1 VYPKST
7 IVKRAACRPLVAVLS
22 MLVGCF
28 VALLLL
34 ASLPPRAHASGTPM
48 PTVSRYMSTLD
59 SKTLYHEGCAM
70 GNKNGIVVLDFGA
83 PHYANGTWGT
93 WTFGNFF
100 ASTKAIKNAAKS
112 FLEGYW
118 YCTSKSAPYLR
129 LALGTSNYGNH
140 VGSGQG
146 RAWAKM
152 VNDLNG
158 WVRRRGWD
166 AQEGVRGANDMEPS
180 WNSPQATRRW
190 VRAYGNAA
198 KGKSHYYNYGS
209 ADSCPPYGNCANGWT
224 REDVWYVSWGAPRA
238 YPTPQIYYEA
248 NIRQWYGLA
257 MHGHSQHGE
266 AIRLLSTFTEHA
278 ADPSTYTS
286 RQAWNKT
293 NGLLN
298 SDSRTSQTIPFSTD
312 ITWNN

>member
-1 VYPKST
+1 VYPERSF
-7 IVKRAACRPLVAVLS
+7 VKQAACRPLITVS
-22 MLVGCF
+22 TMLVGCL

-34 ASLPPRAHASGTPM
+34 ASLPPRAQASGGRV

-59 SKTLYHEGCAM
+59 SRTLYHEGCAM

-83 PHYANGTWGT
+83 PRYANGTWGT

-129 LALGTSNYGNH
+129 LALGTTNYGNH

-158 WVRRRGWD
+158 WVRNKGWD
-166 AQEGVRGANDMEPS
+166 VQEGVRGANDMEPS
-180 WNSPQATRRW
+180 WNSPYATRRW
-190 VRAYGNAA
+190 VRAYEDAA
-198 KGKSHYYNYGS
+198 TGKSNYYDYGS
-209 ADSCPPYGNCANGWT
+209 ADGCPPYGSCANGWT
-224 REDVWYVSWGAPRA
+224 REDVWYVSWGARRA
-238 YPTPQIYYEA
+238 YPTPEIYYVA
-248 NIRQWYGLA
+248 NARQWYQMSLYGHIN
-257 MHGHSQHGE
+257 HGH
-266 AIRLLSTFTEHA
+266 AIQLLSTFTEHA
-278 ADPSTYTS
+278 ADPSTYTP
-286 RQAWNKT
+286 RQARDRME
-293 NGLLN
+293 GLLN
-298 SDSRTSQTIPFSTD
+298 SDSRTSHTIPFSTD

>member
-1 VYPKST
+1 VYPEST
-7 IVKRAACRPLVAVLS
+7 FVKRAACRPLVAVLS

-34 ASLPPRAHASGTPM
+34 ASLPPRAHASGVPI

-59 SKTLYHEGCAM
+59 SRTLYREGCAM
-70 GNKNGIVVLDFGA
+70 GNESGIVVLDFGA
-83 PHYANGTWGT
+83 PHYADGTWGT

-140 VGSGQG
+140 VGPGQG

-158 WVRRRGWD
+158 WVRRQGWD
-166 AQEGVRGANDMEPS
+166 VQEGVRGANDMEPS

-190 VRAYGNAA
+190 VRAYGDDA
-198 KGKSHYYNYGS
+198 KGKSHLYNYGS
-209 ADSCPPYGNCANGWT
+209 ADSCPPYGDCANGWT
-224 REDVWYVSWGAPRA
+224 QGDVWYVSWGARRA

-248 NIRQWYGLA
+248 QARQWYRLA
-257 MHGHSQHGE
+257 LYGYAHHGE
-266 AIRLLSTFTEHA
+266 AMRLLSTFTEHA
-278 ADPSTYTS
+278 ADPSTYTP
-286 RQAWNKT
+286 RQAWEKT
-293 NGLLN
+293 HGLLN
-298 SDSRTSQTIPFSTD
+298 ADSRTSQTIPFSTD

>member
-1 VYPKST
+1 VYPEST
-7 IVKRAACRPLVAVLS
+7 FMKRSACRPLVAVIS

-34 ASLPPRAHASGTPM
+34 ASLPPRAHASGAPI

-59 SKTLYHEGCAM
+59 SKTLYQEGCAM

-140 VGSGQG
+140 VGSGHG

-158 WVRRRGWD
+158 WVRTRGWD
-166 AQEGVRGANDMEPS
+166 VQEGVRGANDMEPS
-180 WNSPQATRRW
+180 WNPPRATRQW
-190 VRAYGNAA
+190 VRSYGNAA
-198 KGKSHYYNYGS
+198 RGKSHYYNYGS
-209 ADSCPPYGNCANGWT
+209 ADACPPYGNCANGWT
-224 REDVWYVSWGAPRA
+224 QGDVWYVSWGARRA
-238 YPTPQIYYEA
+238 YPTPQIYYETNA
-248 NIRQWYGLA
+248 RQWYQMVLYSHTH
-257 MHGHSQHGE
+257 HGK
-266 AIRLLSTFTEHA
+266 ALRLLSTFTTHA
-278 ADPSTYTS
+278 ADTSTYTP
-286 RQAWNKT
+286 RQAWDKAH
-293 NGLLN
+293 GLLN